1 MPLYARTK
9 RTKRSGGGKR
19 RMRGKRGALGVKA
32 VKDIARQVAREGREK
47 KRVAFQ
53 FFNYAL
59 SPYGIGNQNGSINSL
74 TRLPLTPQ
82 NYTNTPATLLQIPQG
97 TGSDDRIGNKI
108 RMISGK
114 LRIMI
119 NPTAQDSTFN
129 VNPIPYIVTVF
140 VGYDK
145 TQAHGIPL
153 SNFPDFYMVGDLAV
167 PPQGN
172 LLDTFRKVNTSRYVI
187 CYKRTVKIGYSE
199 AAGFGQ
205 NAAAQYFANNDFSFS
220 KKITID
226 FTKRMLKDVKFTDSS
241 DLVPCG
247 RQLWA
252 WFMIV
257 AADGTVTTNAR
268 AVEIH
273 CENELYYTDA

>member
-1 MPLYARTK
+1 MVYNGYRRK
-9 RTKRSGGGKR
+9 RTGRVPKRKVYRKR
-19 RMRGKRGALGVKA
+19 RGLGVKS
-32 VKDIARQVAREGREK
+32 VKNIARQVAREGREK

-53 FFNYAL
+53 FFNFAL
-59 SPYGIGNQNGSINSL
+59 SPYGIGTQNGSINSL

-108 RMISGK
+108 RMVSGK
-114 LRIMI
+114 LRIMM
-119 NPTAQDSTFN
+119 NPTAQDTTFN
-129 VNPIPYIVTVF
+129 TNPIPYIVTVF

-167 PPQGN
+167 APQGN
-172 LLDTFRKVNTSRYVI
+172 ILDTFRKVNTSRYVI
-187 CYKRTVKIGYSE
+187 CYKRTAKIGYSIFS
-199 AAGFGQ
+199 GFGQ
-205 NAAAQYFANNDFSFS
+205 NQAAQNYANNDFSYT
-220 KKITID
+220 KKMTID
-226 FTKRMLKDVKFTDSS
+226 FTKRMLKNVKFTDSS

-257 AADGTVTTNAR
+257 PADGTVTTNAR

>member
-1 MPLYARTK
+1 MVYN
-9 RTKRSGGGKR
+9 GYR
-19 RMRGKRGALGVKA
+19 RKRGRVPKRKLYRKRGGLGVKS
-32 VKDIARQVAREGREK
+32 VKNIARQVAREGREK

-59 SPYGIGNQNGSINSL
+59 SPYGIGNQNASINSL

-82 NYTNTPATLLQIPQG
+82 NYSNTPATLLQIPQG
-97 TGSDDRIGNKI
+97 VGSDDRVGNKI
-108 RMISGK
+108 RMITGK
-114 LRIMI
+114 LRIMM
-119 NPTAQDSTFN
+119 NPTPQDTTYN
-129 VNPIPYIVTVF
+129 LNPIPYIVTVF

-153 SNFPDFYMVGDLAV
+153 SSFPDFYMVGDLAV

-172 LLDTFRKVNTSRYVI
+172 ILDTFRKVNTSRYVI
-187 CYKRTVKIGYSE
+187 CYKRTAKIGYSS
-199 AAGFGQ
+199 APANGQ
-205 NAAAQYFANNDFSFS
+205 NPAAQYFNNNDFSFS
-220 KKITID
+220 KKMTID
-226 FTKRMLKDVKFTDSS
+226 FSKRMLKNVKFTDSS
-241 DLVPCG
+241 DTVPCG

-257 AADGTVTTNAR
+257 PADGTVTTNAR